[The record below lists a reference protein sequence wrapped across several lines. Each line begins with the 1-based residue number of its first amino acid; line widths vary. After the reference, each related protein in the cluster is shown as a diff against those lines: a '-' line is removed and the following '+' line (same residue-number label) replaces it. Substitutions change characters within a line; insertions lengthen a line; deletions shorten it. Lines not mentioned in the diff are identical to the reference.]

1 MMRTSDSC
9 RSRARHN
16 GHPLAA
22 GGFSLLEMLV
32 VLVLVATMTALVAPR
47 LHGTVQ
53 AIATS
58 GERAEVTR
66 QVERL
71 PSPAALIG
79 EALGE
84 RATAVRAEVAKAF
97 IGQDDTLDQVM
108 VALLAGGHVLL
119 EGVPGLGKT
128 LLVRALSQALGCAHA
143 RVQFTPDLMPSD
155 ISGHAVFDPKLERF
169 EVRKGPVFT
178 NVLLADEINRAPAKT
193 QSALLEAMQEGQ
205 VTIEGTSF
213 PLPPPFLCLAT
224 QNPLELEGTY
234 PLPEAQLDRFLL
246 KVLIGYPSLADETR
260 MVAAVSEGRM
270 ASDFDLGQVQ
280 RVASQDEVLA
290 MQLGTAQVRVDQ
302 AVLDYAVRIAAA
314 TRKWPGIALGAG
326 PRGSIGLVRAARAQ
340 AVLGGRDFVTPDD
353 LREIAKPVLR
363 HRVSLAP
370 ELQIEGQSTDDVL
383 HALLA
388 KVDAPRQ

>member
-1 MMRTSDSC
+1 MNT
-9 RSRARHN
+9 
-16 GHPLAA
+16 P
-22 GGFSLLEMLV
+22 SLPP
-32 VLVLVATMTALVAPR
+32 APPPV
-47 LHGTVQ
+47 G
-53 AIATS
+53 
-58 GERAEVTR
+58 
-66 QVERL
+66 
-71 PSPAALIG
+71 AALSTRVSAI
-79 EALGE
+79 
-84 RATAVRAEVAKAF
+84 RDAVGKAF
-97 IGQDDTLDQVM
+97 IGQPEVLDQVM
-108 VALLAGGHVLL
+108 IALLAGGHVLL

-280 RVASQDEVLA
+280 RVASQEDVLA